1 MSENRETALWGPVD
15 AVGRA
20 VNGTLLYL
28 VDLTAF
34 IINALSDWRGIFN
47 RAAYN
52 AIISQIIFTG
62 IDALPAISILA
73 LAVGA
78 SITTQLIL
86 LVQAFGTEADVI
98 RMITQLVGMEL
109 SPLLAAIIVIGR
121 SGSAITVD
129 LGNMKLHREVEGLAL
144 LGIDIRDFFIRP
156 RLAGVVISQLMLS
169 VYFAVIAIVSGV
181 LFSAL
186 FSSASHFR
194 YLVAIP
200 LAFDPMQLIGF
211 IIKDLL
217 FGLIIGAAGCFH
229 ALQVTTSSTEVPQQ
243 TQRAIV
249 NSLMLIFII
258 DGMVALAVQ

>member
-1 MSENRETALWGPVD
+1 MADNRGVAPWGPVE

-20 VNGTLLYL
+20 VLDTLIYL
-28 VDLTAF
+28 IDLTSF
-34 IINALSDWRGIFN
+34 TLNALSDWRGTFN

-52 AIISQIIFTG
+52 TVIAQIIFTG
-62 IDALPAISILA
+62 IDALPAISLLA

-78 SITTQLIL
+78 SITAQLIL

-144 LGIDIRDFFIRP
+144 LGIDIRDYFIRP

-169 VYFAVIAIVSGV
+169 VYFAVFAIVSGV
-181 LFSAL
+181 VFSAL

-200 LAFDPMQLIGF
+200 LAFDPMQLIAF
-211 IIKDLL
+211 ILKDLL
-217 FGLIIGAAGCFH
+217 FGLIIGSAGCFH
-229 ALQVTTSSTEVPQQ
+229 AMQITASPTEVPQQ

-258 DGMVALAVQ
+258 DGLMALAV